1 MFIIKV
7 KHLKSEKKEAKTTD
21 NSVGMN
27 INNLG
32 SIPNLGYLILH
43 QARINQERNPLE
55 ETYSKVACSHCKE
68 ALMSLTTLPLNEAL
82 RTKTN
87 QKRKKSKQNSLH
99 CLSTLVFVSSLFPEN
114 VPSTVYLHNDR
125 KRACSNNFSSSELTI
140 ELLNFF
146 FFFLNLPAVDEDDRV
161 ASFEK
166 VPEFYQQ
173 AEN

>member
-55 ETYSKVACSHCKE
+55 ETYSKVACSHGG
-68 ALMSLTTLPLNEAL
+68 
-82 RTKTN
+82 R
-87 QKRKKSKQNSLH
+87 
-99 CLSTLVFVSSLFPEN
+99 
-114 VPSTVYLHNDR
+114 
-125 KRACSNNFSSSELTI
+125 
-140 ELLNFF
+140 
-146 FFFLNLPAVDEDDRV
+146 
-161 ASFEK
+161 
-166 VPEFYQQ
+166 
-173 AEN
+173 